1 MKLKYITGRG
11 GDGISGLSAHLA
23 SLSDDYHVLALDQY
37 FLRKTFLEQVA
48 EVQSFHAAFDGYLL
62 ANSYGA
68 YLLLHSMIDQPASV
82 SKIMLLSPA
91 LGRVNSEK
99 RMLISRPP
107 GEKAFK
113 QAISESRL
121 GIPKGMQILTGA
133 LDEVCDAD
141 LAKKMGDQLGIE
153 VDILVGEGH
162 MISKEKIADVLKK
175 FIG

>member
-1 MKLKYITGRG
+1 M
-11 GDGISGLSAHLA
+11 
-23 SLSDDYHVLALDQY
+23 
-37 FLRKTFLEQVA
+37 
-48 EVQSFHAAFDGYLL
+48 QSFHAAFDGYLL